1 MHFFC
6 CNSNIF
12 RLAKPVENATEA
24 MDLVDKRLNVPK
36 VLVLVDL
43 VNSNV
48 DKQSMLTYIS
58 QFPNAKLKF
67 GVPLGKKTN
76 IHKVQHSY
84 DFRTVYRV
92 TQMNKL
98 YLLLTKIWDV
108 LPYAWAVDICSSGPP
123 AARNVRTRST
133 GGVHHLFV
141 SPCMLILTTFWRLS
155 PSPIA
160 NVT

>member
-1 MHFFC
+1 M
-6 CNSNIF
+6 
-12 RLAKPVENATEA
+12 ENATEA

-92 TQMNKL
+92 TQMN
-98 YLLLTKIWDV
+98 D
-108 LPYAWAVDICSSGPP
+108 
-123 AARNVRTRST
+123 
-133 GGVHHLFV
+133 
-141 SPCMLILTTFWRLS
+141 
-155 PSPIA
+155 
-160 NVT
+160 

>member
-1 MHFFC
+1 MDAVAPGLC
-6 CNSNIF
+6 PDWEDWDP
-12 RLAKPVENATEA
+12 AKPVENATEA
-24 MDLVDKRLNVPK
+24 MDLADKWLNVPK
-36 VLVLVDL
+36 VLAPEDL
-43 VNSNV
+43 VNPNV
-48 DKQSMLTYIS
+48 DEQSMLTYLS

-108 LPYAWAVDICSSGPP
+108 PP
-123 AARNVRTRST
+123 HA
-133 GGVHHLFV
+133 
-141 SPCMLILTTFWRLS
+141 
-155 PSPIA
+155 
-160 NVT
+160 